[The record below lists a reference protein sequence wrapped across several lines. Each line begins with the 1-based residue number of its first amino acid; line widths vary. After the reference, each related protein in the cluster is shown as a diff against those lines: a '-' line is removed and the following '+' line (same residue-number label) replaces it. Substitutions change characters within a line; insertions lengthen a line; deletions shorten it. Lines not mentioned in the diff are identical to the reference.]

1 LRNPLAAIYGGAEML
16 IDGGLSPAQVQR
28 LAGNIYRSSRRMQ
41 QLLQELVDSVRGKG
55 SGAEVCRLKDI
66 VGAACEVYSGAAEAQ
81 SVTVQIDVP
90 EEIEL
95 PLERARME
103 RVFLNLIDNALG
115 MMPGGGRL
123 HITAE
128 VSDSQAVVRVQDSG
142 PGISPQIRQHL
153 FQPFVTAGKKN
164 GIGLGL
170 AFSHQT
176 VLDHGGN
183 LSAGED
189 AGQGACF
196 FVKLPLRT

>member
-1 LRNPLAAIYGGAEML
+1 ML
-16 IDGGLSPAQVQR
+16 IDGELSPSQVQR

-41 QLLQELVDSVRGKG
+41 QLLQELVDSRRGK
-55 SGAEVCRLKDI
+55 SNSAEVCRLKDVI
-66 VGAACEVYSGAAEAQ
+66 GAAYEVYSGTAEAQ
-81 SVTVQIDVP
+81 SVAVRIEVP

-115 MMPGGGRL
+115 VMPGGGRL
-123 HITAE
+123 YIAAE
-128 VSDSQAVVRVQDSG
+128 VSDHQAVVRVQDSG

-164 GIGLGL
+164 GVGLGL

-176 VLDHGGN
+176 VLDHGGD
-183 LSAGED
+183 LWAGADAGE
-189 AGQGACF
+189 GACF
-196 FVKLPLRT
+196 FVKLPLKSLTVG